1 MAVVSDSEHQRGVAG
16 PPSGPGARKRLL
28 RFVSRFTVQ
37 IALLLLIIAFSFL
50 SPDFLQP
57 GNWSNIIQQSSIIAI
72 AACGATL
79 VIITAGIDLSV
90 GSVVA
95 LSGICSAGFILNQ
108 HWPGAA
114 GWFVCIFVGL
124 LIGAFNGFCI
134 SRLGLSAFI
143 ATLSTLAMGRG
154 LTLALSN
161 GQTVFGL
168 PASYSFFGGG
178 TLFGISVP
186 IIVTVIAFIIMHFV
200 LAHTVF
206 GHE

>member
-16 PPSGPGARKRLL
+16 QSSGPGAGKRAL

-37 IALLLLIIAFSFL
+37 IALLLLITAFSIL

-95 LSGICSAGFILNQ
+95 LAGICAAGLVINQ
-108 HWPGAA
+108 HWSGPA
-114 GWFVCIFVGL
+114 GWFVCIAVGL

-134 SRLGLSAFI
+134 SRLGVSSFI
-143 ATLSTLAMGRG
+143 VTPSTLAMGRG

-168 PASYSFFGGG
+168 PASYSFFGRGII
-178 TLFGISVP
+178 FGV
-186 IIVTVIAFIIMHFV
+186 
-200 LAHTVF
+200 
-206 GHE
+206 